1 MSCRTSMER
10 SPQFLTTWRHL
21 MVIKFDKSTGVQTAE
36 QREVKMSTACSPCLS
51 RSRAREGVLTFQT
64 LRNVDTDERLE
75 GNDSKSST
83 SYRGMISSCFEPHMN
98 AYVDLEEREMIS
110 SLNEIMTQEP
120 WDGSDSSS
128 SQVLGSSEKVFLLI
142 KKSLKRCSALTKGQT
157 LVNLS
162 RVWQTIINMRE

>member
-1 MSCRTSMER
+1 
-10 SPQFLTTWRHL
+10 
-21 MVIKFDKSTGVQTAE
+21 
-36 QREVKMSTACSPCLS
+36 MSTAWSPCLS
-51 RSRAREGVLTFQT
+51 RSCAREGALTFQT

-75 GNDSKSST
+75 SNDSKSST

-162 RVWQTIINMRE
+162 RVW